1 MRVIA
6 LLSMLIPCIAAAD
19 IYRCP
24 GPNGKLS
31 FSDRPCAGAMESADQ
46 KIEVTPQNITD
57 PLATKKQIAEQE
69 RRAKQ
74 LRASSAM
81 SAPTGVQYCRSYSST
96 ALRTLVVSNT
106 VQPGMPRDA
115 AISAWGSP
123 TVINGGRPE
132 QLVYRWPSSTSYIY
146 IVDGCVWRVDGGY
159 GR

>member
-1 MRVIA
+1 MRQLSA
-6 LLSMLIPCIAAAD
+6 LLLLLPCLAFAD

-24 GPNGKLS
+24 GANGKLS
-31 FSDRPCAGAMESADQ
+31 YSDRPCAGAMESAEQ

-57 PLATKKQIAEQE
+57 PLASKKQIAEQE
-69 RRAKQ
+69 KRAKQ

-96 ALRTLVVSNT
+96 SLRTLVVSNT

-115 AISAWGSP
+115 AISAWGAP
-123 TVINGGRPE
+123 TAINGGRPE
-132 QLVYRWPSSTSYIY
+132 QLVYRWASSTSYIY

-159 GR
+159 AR